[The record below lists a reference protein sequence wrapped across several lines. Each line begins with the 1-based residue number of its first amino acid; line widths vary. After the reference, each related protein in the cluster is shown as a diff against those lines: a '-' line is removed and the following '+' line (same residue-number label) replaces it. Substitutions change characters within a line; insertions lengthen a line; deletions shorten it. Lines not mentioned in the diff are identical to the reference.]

1 MELLSHIELA
11 TGADP
16 RGTVIWMHG
25 LGADGWDFVP
35 IVREL
40 DLPEDLPLRFIF
52 PNAPVRPVTIN
63 NGYAMRAWYDIAM
76 ADIGRLPDEAGI
88 RQSQA
93 QVEAFLA
100 REKSRGIA
108 AGSIVLAGFSQGGR
122 DRAAHGSAAHRGA
135 RGHPRAVDLPA
146 ARRDARPRVERR
158 ERARPGLHGARHA
171 GPGRAPRARR
181 ILAGDARLARPRARN
196 GTPTRCRTR
205 CAPRR
210 SGRYRLARGPLR
222 EPDPARLKRARLL
235 SGPRAWRAA
244 CRARPRTSP
253 APSPAARPRRE
264 RRGSALQGR
273 DRSRRERVVLGAS
286 PSISITTSPSTT

>member
-108 AGSIVLAGFSQGGR
+108 AGSIVLAGFSQGGAIALHTGLR
-122 DRAAHGSAAHRGA
+122 QPQALAGLVALSCYLPLADSFAREAAPASKAVPVFMAHGTQD
-135 RGHPRAVDLPA
+135 PVVP
-146 ARRDARPRVERR
+146 
-158 ERARPGLHGARHA
+158 
-171 GPGRAPRARR
+171 
-181 ILAGDARLARPRARN
+181 
-196 GTPTRCRTR
+196 
-205 CAPRR
+205 
-210 SGRYRLARGPLR
+210 LARGAASR
-222 EPDPARLKRARLL
+222 DALK
-235 SGPRAWRAA
+235 AA
-244 CRARPRTSP
+244 GYAVEWHDYPMPHSV
-253 APSPAARPRRE
+253 
-264 RRGSALQGR
+264 SAEEIR
-273 DRSRRERVVLGAS
+273 DIATFMQRVLA
-286 PSISITTSPSTT
+286 